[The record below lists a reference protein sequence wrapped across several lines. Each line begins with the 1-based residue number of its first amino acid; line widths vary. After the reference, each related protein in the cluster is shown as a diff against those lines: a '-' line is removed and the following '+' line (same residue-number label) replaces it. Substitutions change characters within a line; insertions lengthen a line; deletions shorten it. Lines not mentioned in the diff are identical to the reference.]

1 MNMICTGF
9 CSLGAVSLLPHLKGF
24 HSVQR
29 WKHIFNSHSLAMN
42 LLTQSYFRHWI
53 CSNNRRIS
61 DISGNRYS
69 LAVKAAGPKLVAC
82 LIKYL

>member
-1 MNMICTGF
+1 MICTGF

-24 HSVQR
+24 HSVQG
-29 WKHIFNSHSLAMN
+29 WKHVFNVHSLAIN

-53 CSNNRRIS
+53 CSDNRRIS
-61 DISGNRYS
+61 DISGNRNIE
-69 LAVKAAGPKLVAC
+69 AVKAAGLKLVAC